1 MQKCKQQNWRAYGKS
16 IHLCC
21 VTSIEGWIGL
31 VSWTSI
37 LSFARSEK
45 SHGCLVLL
53 FGNPGDHESAE
64 VAGYSAPWSSWPD
77 HVTAG
82 PNIPKSIQ
90 EQGWSTLSNWTVTIL
105 PTNVLALLACLAP
118 LGRGPSN
125 FVMSYEGVPHAKIW
139 ASSWVASAC
148 SDFHSR
154 HSWGVTFAE
163 HDWHDRRGCECWNRR
178 KRVLDNKS
186 ISDLQISWYFLN
198 HDVCRTRASLVQLR
212 SAFQLLDK
220 LLGHITN
227 HDVFIRFILRS
238 YLLKRKNTV
247 THSGLQIS
255 PHTDNAMTLQS
266 LRVRKTC
273 ATVQSTYY
281 MICTIK
287 KRKEGTIEA
296 QRTQGRNGSH
306 MVERCGRFWV
316 FTPAQPLHLQLPRP
330 DFHART
336 RPSPPA
342 KLAALGTA
350 LRVTSLD

>member
-1 MQKCKQQNWRAYGKS
+1 MQKCKQPNWRAYGKS

-21 VTSIEGWIGL
+21 VHWRL
-31 VSWTSI
+31 DWTCF
-37 LSFARSEK
+37 LNVN
-45 SHGCLVLL
+45 LVLCAKWKKTRL
-53 FGNPGDHESAE
+53 SSSSLRQSWWSWSAE

-125 FVMSYEGVPHAKIW
+125 FVMSYEAVPMQKSGPPHEWLLHALISTHGTPGGHFCGTRLTW
-139 ASSWVASAC
+139 SPWLWVLKSQKEGPWQQQVNFRSA
-148 SDFHSR
+148 D
-154 HSWGVTFAE
+154 
-163 HDWHDRRGCECWNRR
+163 
-178 KRVLDNKS
+178 
-186 ISDLQISWYFLN
+186 FLN
-198 HDVCRTRASLVQLR
+198 HDVRVQVLYNYGALSNCSTNSLGTSRTTMFSSGSSCGRTCWKGR
-212 SAFQLLDK
+212 
-220 LLGHITN
+220 
-227 HDVFIRFILRS
+227 
-238 YLLKRKNTV
+238 

-255 PHTDNAMTLQS
+255 PLHTDNAMTLQS
-266 LRVRKTC
+266 LPVRKTC
-273 ATVQSTYY
+273 ATVQH

-287 KRKEGTIEA
+287 KRKEATIRA

-306 MVERCGRFWV
+306 MVERCGRPWV